1 MVEPDECFFKI
12 TMRFIRATVRLIA
25 VLFVTASLCACFLL
39 VKPFIASK
47 QRSLTWRNWI
57 FRRWAQ
63 TIVRLLNINVRTN
76 DLAPTEPFLLVSN
89 HLSYIDI
96 VVLASRVDCAFIAK
110 REVAAWPALGRLAS
124 WFDTIFINRNRKKD
138 VIETMEQMHRVIDA
152 GLGVVL
158 FAEGTSTSGQLVSRF
173 KSGILDLAARRRVP
187 VHYASI
193 SYATNAADNSADQ
206 SVCWWGDM
214 TFPDHFFRL
223 LQLSGFEATL
233 TFGREPVV
241 DADRHAL
248 AAKLWNA
255 VNAQFIPVAAHR

>member
-1 MVEPDECFFKI
+1 
-12 TMRFIRATVRLIA
+12 MRFIRATFRLIA
-25 VLFVTASLCACFLL
+25 VLFATGSLCACFLI
-39 VKPFIASK
+39 VKPFLAAK
-47 QRSLTWRNWI
+47 QRSLAWRNWI
-57 FRRWAQ
+57 FRTWAQ
-63 TIVRLLNINVRTN
+63 TIIRLLNIDVRTN
-76 DLAPTEPFLLVSN
+76 DVAPSKPFLLVSN

-110 REVAAWPALGRLAS
+110 SEVAAWPAIGRLAS

-138 VIETMEQMHRVIDA
+138 VIETMQQMHRVIDA

-158 FAEGTSTSGQLVSRF
+158 FAEGTSTSGQLVGRF
-173 KSGILDLAARRRVP
+173 KSGTLDLAARRRVP

-193 SYATNAADNSADQ
+193 SYATKPAESSAGRA
-206 SVCWWGDM
+206 VCWWGDM

-241 DADRHAL
+241 GTDRHVL
-248 AAKLWNA
+248 AAKLWSA
-255 VNAQFIPVAAHR
+255 VNAQFIPVVAHR

>member
-1 MVEPDECFFKI
+1 MTGPGECFFNV
-12 TMRFIRATVRLIA
+12 TMRFLRATLRLIG
-25 VLFVTASLCACFLL
+25 VLFATGSLCACFLV

-47 QRSLTWRNWI
+47 RRSLAWRNWI
-57 FRRWAQ
+57 FRTWAQ
-63 TIVRLLNINVRTN
+63 TIIRLLNINVQTN
-76 DLAPTEPFLLVSN
+76 DLAPNEPFLLVAN

-96 VVLASRVDCAFIAK
+96 VVLAAQVNCAFIAK
-110 REVAAWPALGRLAS
+110 SEVAAWPAIGRLAS
-124 WFDTIFINRNRKKD
+124 WFDTIFINRSRKKD
-138 VIETMEQMHRVIDA
+138 VIDTMQQMHRVIDA

-158 FAEGTSTSGQLVSRF
+158 FAEGTSTSGQLVARF
-173 KSGILDLAARRRVP
+173 KSGTLDLAARRRVP

-193 SYATNAADNSADQ
+193 SYATNPAENSADR

-233 TFGREPVV
+233 TFGSEPVV
-241 DADRHAL
+241 DTDRHVL
-248 AAKLWNA
+248 AARLWSA